1 MDASKIELRPGQT
14 GDFAFLW
21 RLQCEAM
28 RPNVERQFGPWD
40 EAFQRE
46 LFESSTDAAS
56 QEIIE
61 LDHEPIGCQWVR
73 SHPDALELVRLHL
86 LPSAQG
92 LGIGTKLMER
102 LLARAAVAGLPV
114 RLQVF
119 CTSPARRF
127 YSRLGFRTVS
137 RTESHE
143 SMEHAAQQGDAADV
157 TQRPP
162 IDPW

>member
-1 MDASKIELRPGQT
+1 
-14 GDFAFLW
+14 
-21 RLQCEAM
+21 M

-46 LFESSTDAAS
+46 LFESSTDPTS
-56 QEIIE
+56 HEIIE

-73 SHPDALELVRLHL
+73 CDPDALELVRLHL

-92 LGIGTKLMER
+92 RGIGTKLMER
-102 LLARAAVAGLPV
+102 LLSRAAIAGLPV

-119 CTSPARRF
+119 CTSPARRL
-127 YSRLGFRTVS
+127 YTRLGFRTVG

-143 SMEHAAQQGDAADV
+143 SMEHAAQQGDEADV
-157 TQRPP
+157 E
-162 IDPW
+162 